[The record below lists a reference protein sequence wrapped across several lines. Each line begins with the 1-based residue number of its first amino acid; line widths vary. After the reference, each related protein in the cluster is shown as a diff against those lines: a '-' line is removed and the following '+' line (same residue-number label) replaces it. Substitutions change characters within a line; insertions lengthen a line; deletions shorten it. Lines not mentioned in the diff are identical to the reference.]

1 MIQMRR
7 ILGYWEEWEK
17 SEAVEVAAEELLP
30 SLALD
35 CPVWQA
41 SWDQG

>member
-7 ILGYWEEWEK
+7 TLEYWEEWEK
-17 SEAVEVAAEELLP
+17 SEAVEVGVEELLP
-30 SLALD
+30 SLVPD

-41 SWDQG
+41 SWDHG